1 MHCLAFSMCSV
12 NETGRNTNCAT
23 ATAEWKGWGT
33 FESDNVLNPT
43 RLKPL
48 WFFCSFTAIAP
59 FTNWS
64 PGTSLFLY
72 TVNRRGK
79 IHVCI
84 PRRKEMSAEKV
95 TFSRVPPFSVTRA
108 SCTPRTCSV
117 LSKHKD
123 IVSVPHAKTVRMI
136 YLGNVYRCYI
146 NFCIMTWLA
155 YSCLQA
161 LIALERVESQDFQ
174 RQ

>member
-33 FESDNVLNPT
+33 FEADNVLNPT

-48 WFFCSFTAIAP
+48 WFFCSFTAITP

-95 TFSRVPPFSVTRA
+95 FTRHFHAYLPSAWLVLRARLALALFSWKR
-108 SCTPRTCSV
+108 
-117 LSKHKD
+117 KD

-146 NFCIMTWLA
+146 KFCIMTWLA
-155 YSCLQA
+155 
-161 LIALERVESQDFQ
+161 
-174 RQ
+174 